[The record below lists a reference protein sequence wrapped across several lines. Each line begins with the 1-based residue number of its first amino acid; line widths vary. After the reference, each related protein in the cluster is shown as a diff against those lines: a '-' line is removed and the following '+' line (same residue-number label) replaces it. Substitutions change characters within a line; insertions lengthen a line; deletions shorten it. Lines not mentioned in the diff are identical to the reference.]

1 MSIIAVSESTRNASG
16 SIFRNVFFSGPYF
29 TTDTKSDV
37 MRFHGVSRGFSYSN
51 NFWYRKNAPLLFFAF
66 APSSLSFDDEEDDD
80 TNARVLGD
88 KTVGDDDDDDDDDVD
103 FNTSSFRD
111 AKKTQSFPRRSC
123 ASENRALL
131 LDDASRA
138 HIVVVRR
145 ANDTKSA
152 RIHKCRPFFFS
163 FFSPS
168 VETLNN
174 IKP

>member
-1 MSIIAVSESTRNASG
+1 MIPRSADEAE
-16 SIFRNVFFSGPYF
+16 GP
-29 TTDTKSDV
+29 
-37 MRFHGVSRGFSYSN
+37 
-51 NFWYRKNAPLLFFAF
+51 
-66 APSSLSFDDEEDDD
+66 EEDDD

-88 KTVGDDDDDDDDDVD
+88 KTVGDDDDDDDVD

-152 RIHKCRPFFFS
+152 RINKCRPFFFS
-163 FFSPS
+163 FFSPN